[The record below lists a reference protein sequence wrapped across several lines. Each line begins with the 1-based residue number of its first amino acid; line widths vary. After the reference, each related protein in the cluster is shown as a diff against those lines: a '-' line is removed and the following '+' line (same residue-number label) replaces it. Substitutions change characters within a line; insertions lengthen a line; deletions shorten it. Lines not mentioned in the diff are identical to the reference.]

1 MSYYDPY
8 YDPYYASG
16 YQGYPAA
23 QPTYQPTT
31 VPVATPTPSVPG
43 DNISMPTPSIS
54 PTVPSPNTVTAA
66 APSLMDTLDK
76 YKFIIIGVVC
86 LIVLIS
92 ISISVIFF
100 TSSSTPKP
108 APNDKLNTTSPPL
121 ASTPVT
127 QPSASTTS
135 PPGITTPATSV
146 TSTTVPPVTSTTV
159 PPVTTKQPTQL
170 TPSSVFCN
178 DNNLRN
184 IILKYPYW
192 VSNDQIA
199 AVNILANI
207 TDTVPSSLQSMS
219 NLQLYRLLK
228 DKCKL

>member
-43 DNISMPTPSIS
+43 DNISMPTPSA
-54 PTVPSPNTVTAA
+54 TVPSPTTVA

-108 APNDKLNTTSPPL
+108 APNDKLNTTSPPS
-121 ASTPVT
+121 ASTPGT

-135 PPGITTPATSV
+135 PPGITTPATS
-146 TSTTVPPVTSTTV
+146 TTTV

-207 TDTVPSSLQSMS
+207 TGTVPSSLQSMS